1 MPPVANAGS
10 GQTWR
15 GRLWREPTVHFFVLA
30 GALLLGHRLV
40 VGDPRTIVITP
51 AMKADLTRRYHDQ
64 LNRPPT
70 SAEAEAYL
78 AAWKS
83 DEALYREALREG
95 IDRDDP
101 TVRNVLI
108 AKMRERVMLKTRIP
122 EPTEADLQRYLSQH
136 RDEMEAP
143 LLVEHEVVE
152 WAKGDPAARQT
163 RARAESRLMSGATT
177 ASLGLRSTAANVTRD
192 RIEKDLGSAAAAEIC
207 RLPPGQWHE
216 LETSDRLLLVKV
228 IAVSGGLPPPDVL
241 HARLVA
247 GWKGEMEQK
256 ALAQGTGAITG
267 RYRFEEPSR

>member
-1 MPPVANAGS
+1 VPPVGNAGS

-15 GRLWREPTVHFFVLA
+15 GRLWREPTLHFFVLA
-30 GALLLGHRLV
+30 AALLLGHRLV
-40 VGDPRTIVITP
+40 TGDPRTIVLTP
-51 AMKADLTRRYHDQ
+51 ALKADLLRRYHDQ

-70 SAEAEAYL
+70 SAEAEAFIE
-78 AAWKS
+78 AWKS

-108 AKMRERVMLKTRIP
+108 ARMRERVLLKTRIP

-136 RDEMEAP
+136 RDDFEAP
-143 LLVEHEVVE
+143 LLIEHEVVAFPKSE
-152 WAKGDPAARQT
+152 PGARQT
-163 RARAESRLMSGATT
+163 RARAESRLMAGATT

-192 RIEKDLGSAAAAEIC
+192 RIEKDLGPAAAAQIC

-216 LETSDRLLLVKV
+216 LETPDSLLLVKV
-228 IAVSGGLPPPDVL
+228 LAVRGGLPPPDVL

-247 GWKGEMEQK
+247 AWKGEMEQK
-256 ALAQGTGAITG
+256 ALAQGASAIAG